1 MNKLSQLLRPQLREP
16 ELRKKITGVNM
27 AKRKELRRLKKLN
40 TFSREFT
47 GTHQKLHRVA
57 K

>member
-1 MNKLSQLLRPQLREP
+1 MREP